1 MPVSCGEEMNTR
13 LRERIDTDKLM
24 AQFDK
29 LIKELK
35 YAHYK
40 ENRHKHSREQLIKLY
55 SKDVELFERAMR
67 VENES
72 IR

>member
-1 MPVSCGEEMNTR
+1 MNTR
-13 LRERIDTDKLM
+13 LRERIDNDKLM

-40 ENRHKHSREQLIKLY
+40 ENKDKHSREQLIKLY
-55 SKDVELFERAMR
+55 SKEDVELFERAIR
-67 VENES
+67 VEEQ
-72 IR
+72 